1 MKRLVSL
8 SFVASALAVGGCN
21 SSTDGADPGPVTQ
34 EEAEAL
40 EDAASM
46 LDEQRM
52 DQDGPA
58 SDPAPSES
66 PDGEPE

>member
-1 MKRLVSL
+1 MKRLVLLPVLAPSL
-8 SFVASALAVGGCN
+8 VMAACN
-21 SSTDGADPGPVTQ
+21 SSTEGADPGPVTQ

-52 DQDGPA
+52 PA
-58 SDPAPSES
+58 ETPETQAPE
-66 PDGEPE
+66 GETE

>member
-1 MKRLVSL
+1 MKRIVLLPVL
-8 SFVASALAVGGCN
+8 ALAACN
-21 SSTDGADPGPVTQ
+21 SSTEGADPGAVTQ

-52 DQDGPA
+52 A
-58 SDPAPSES
+58 SETP
-66 PDGEPE
+66 EPETGEEAGE